1 MAKTPRRDPAKLES
15 LRETRNV
22 ESASREDCRPPF
34 QGKRLLR
41 PARPRAGQVRDVAAG
56 QGGQGGR
63 QPSGFIVRIFTGFLL
78 PSAGNFRRTRIA
90 GLAPWQARPSRSPQ
104 AHSRCSGLHQ
114 QGSRGPAASQ
124 VRGPSSRSGATVWNG
139 SSSSQCRARSGA
151 QSKKTAL
158 TEHTVVPVFPR
169 SLSDR
174 LAERYEDLRRQA
186 QGEFGNRAGMVVFL
200 RQGMTA
206 WMAAW

>member
-15 LRETRNV
+15 LREHGTLNRIQ
-22 ESASREDCRPPF
+22 RRLPTPF

-90 GLAPWQARPSRSPQ
+90 GLVPGKRALAKPTSSL
-104 AHSRCSGLHQ
+104 RCSGFINKAA
-114 QGSRGPAASQ
+114 GPA
-124 VRGPSSRSGATVWNG
+124 RLSG
-139 SSSSQCRARSGA
+139 
-151 QSKKTAL
+151 
-158 TEHTVVPVFPR
+158 F
-169 SLSDR
+169 
-174 LAERYEDLRRQA
+174 ED
-186 QGEFGNRAGMVVFL
+186 
-200 RQGMTA
+200 
-206 WMAAW
+206 